1 MHLKLDQQTD
11 RRDCACGIKME
22 SDLDVDDPS
31 NHENE
36 QRAETWVLKI
46 TLRLD
51 DGKDFSDF
59 LPWHTLASSS

>member
-1 MHLKLDQQTD
+1 
-11 RRDCACGIKME
+11 ME